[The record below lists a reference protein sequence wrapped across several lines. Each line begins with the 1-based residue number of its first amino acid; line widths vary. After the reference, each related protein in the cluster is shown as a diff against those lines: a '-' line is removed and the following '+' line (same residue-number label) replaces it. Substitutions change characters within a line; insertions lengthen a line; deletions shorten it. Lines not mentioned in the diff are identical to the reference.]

1 MSNVLAVQPRLA
13 QRPRPASTCGGWRP
27 AGGRPTT
34 RAGCFDFTGDITGY
48 SVADFML
55 GLPRTVIPP
64 TDQIQGHVG
73 GWRNGFFVND
83 VWQASRN
90 LTLSLGLRYEL
101 NTPVQTY
108 EGLASMLA
116 EDFETIIPATLS
128 RRWASSS
135 HEPNYKD
142 IAPRLGA
149 TYRLGE
155 KTVLRAG
162 FGIYYNPN
170 QMNSFTFLTNNPPLA
185 AGHDLHARTRRT
197 RRCRSTSP
205 TGVVGPAGRPDM
217 ISPTRDLPNAR
228 KDQWSFDV
236 QRELVARH
244 RARPPVRRL
253 EHQPPRSQLLQQH
266 AAARC
271 RAPWIRGGPAR
282 SSAAAASSRTI

>member
-1 MSNVLAVQPRLA
+1 
-13 QRPRPASTCGGWRP
+13 
-27 AGGRPTT
+27 
-34 RAGCFDFTGDITGY
+34 
-48 SVADFML
+48 ML
-55 GLPRTVIPP
+55 GMPRTVIPP

-128 RRWASSS
+128 GEGLQVHRIRTTRTLR
-135 HEPNYKD
+135 
-142 IAPRLGA
+142 PRLGA

-170 QMNSFTFLTNNPPLA
+170 QMNSFTFLTNNPPIA
-185 AGHDLHARTRRT
+185 AVSTFTLGSRESRRCPSRTRPA
-197 RRCRSTSP
+197 CRAR
-205 TGVVGPAGRPDM
+205 PARPDM
-217 ISPTRDLPNAR
+217 ISPTRESAERPEGSVER
-228 KDQWSFDV
+228 
-236 QRELVARH
+236 RH
-244 RARPPVRRL
+244 
-253 EHQPPRSQLLQQH
+253 
-266 AAARC
+266 
-271 RAPWIRGGPAR
+271 PA
-282 SSAAAASSRTI
+282 